1 MYKISLFLYL
11 FLFVSISAF
20 SAGPPTVER
29 AATGKAENAIATEGI
44 LAEGIPATGIAETEI
59 PATGIPATEVRAVWL
74 TTNYGLDWPRNRSN
88 IEVQKRELTDILDN
102 LQKHNFNTVM
112 FQVRAR
118 GGEVLY
124 NSDIEPMSLMIAS
137 RGDQVGEPLIRWLL
151 PLKSATEGD
160 WNAMPGW

>member
-1 MYKISLFLYL
+1 M
-11 FLFVSISAF
+11 
-20 SAGPPTVER
+20 
-29 AATGKAENAIATEGI
+29 
-44 LAEGIPATGIAETEI
+44 
-59 PATGIPATEVRAVWL
+59 
-74 TTNYGLDWPRNRSN
+74 
-88 IEVQKRELTDILDN
+88 QKRELTDILDN

-151 PLKSATEGD
+151 PLKSATEGGD